1 MMTRFPPPHLLVA
14 LGMLVLVACG
24 GRAEAPTP
32 GVTATLTPTATATPS
47 LIQQHSIPPSLTP
60 TPAPTRMALAG
71 TTATAPAPTRIAV
84 AGTTATARTPTG
96 NSSPAVADSTALME
110 AALGWLTSRGEFDD
124 SFIRRMG
131 ESGDASF
138 VPVLVDI
145 LFFRFVTPRTTMD
158 PIRSALTELTGENFA
173 DSSWHDWF
181 IWLGRHQEVEAPP
194 RYAEWKS
201 KLFNRIDPRISMFFY
216 DGVKA
221 RIRLEEIVW
230 GGVAKDGIPDLNDA
244 PVIPASQA
252 TFLNPDD
259 RVFGVSI
266 NGEHRA
272 YPLRILNPHE
282 MANDVV
288 GGEPIALAY

>member
-1 MMTRFPPPHLLVA
+1 MV
-14 LGMLVLVACG
+14 
-24 GRAEAPTP
+24 
-32 GVTATLTPTATATPS
+32 
-47 LIQQHSIPPSLTP
+47 
-60 TPAPTRMALAG
+60 G
-71 TTATAPAPTRIAV
+71 TTATAT
-84 AGTTATARTPTG
+84 TPTG

-110 AALGWLTSRGEFDD
+110 AALGWLTSPRENDD

-138 VPVLVDI
+138 VPVLVDL
-145 LFFRFVTPRTTMD
+145 LFFRFVTPCTNMD

-173 DSSWHDWF
+173 DSSWQDWF
-181 IWLGRHQEVEAPP
+181 IWLGRHPEVGTPP
-194 RYAEWKS
+194 GYADWKS

-230 GGVAKDGIPDLNDA
+230 GGVRKDGIPDLNDA

-252 TFLNPDD
+252 TYLNPDD